1 MGGNHGLIREEVV
14 GTAQCVT
21 ADLVSQ
27 RLLPAFGGEA
37 LPVSDDHRQDA
48 SSLGIKHGPNPL
60 DILVGSHK
68 TPHFIGFDQDLD
80 FFSGTSC
87 RMSGESSFH
96 YRTMEVT
103 TTKLGR
109 LAKAIQV
116 ANRTPATDEQ
126 WIPAA
131 FYVITL
137 WKTLNTHENKGDP
150 RKVDAI
156 AT

>member
-1 MGGNHGLIREEVV
+1 MGGNHGPIREDVV

-21 ADLVSQ
+21 ADFVSQ
-27 RLLPAFGGEA
+27 RLLPATGGEA
-37 LPVSDDHRQDA
+37 LPVSDDHLQDA

-60 DILVGSHK
+60 DILIGSHK

-80 FFSGTSC
+80 FSSETSG

-96 YRTMEVT
+96 YRTMQVT
-103 TTKLGR
+103 TTKLRR
-109 LAKAIQV
+109 LARAIQV
-116 ANRTPATDEQ
+116 ANRTLATDEQ
-126 WIPAA
+126 WTPVA

-137 WKTLNTHENKGDP
+137 WKTLNIHESKGDA